1 MLKFP
6 LKITFL
12 KGVAM
17 KKLVVAVVAMIFGI
31 FGFVGVGF
39 GEVAESSLDSS
50 AQTNA
55 QTESKMESN
64 VDSSVDS
71 KADSTLESKNSKDS
85 KDSKDSKVGIQTQ
98 EKSTQ
103 SAQAPSEQTQ
113 TNAES
118 QSSAES
124 KTELSRSELDSQT
137 QDLQAKYPNSDWEVG
152 TEMDNSE
159 WSKKSAECSLDDKT
173 EAQREKCKAA
183 QAKRLHSLCKSK
195 GDKYCV
201 LKVALFAGEN
211 RLIEDIDVL
220 YKSCDNGYGSAC
232 TFYGMGVGNMG
243 DKANEL
249 RLYEKA
255 CELGSA
261 MGCFG
266 VGGIYFEKDKDAK
279 KAKPYIDKAID
290 LGDMGCQN
298 GFEVACKWL
307 DNVKKVKTEIELQIE
322 ALNKPQ
328 EADTGKKS
336 KKSKK

>member
-1 MLKFP
+1 
-6 LKITFL
+6 
-12 KGVAM
+12 M
-17 KKLVVAVVAMIFGI
+17 KKLVVAMVFGI

-50 AQTNA
+50 AQTNT
-55 QTESKMESN
+55 QTESN

-71 KADSTLESKNSKDS
+71 KADSTLESKDA
-85 KDSKDSKVGIQTQ
+85 KDSKVGIQTQ

-103 SAQAPSEQTQ
+103 SAEDSAQASSEQTQ

-124 KTELSRSELDSQT
+124 KTELSRAELDSQT

-152 TEMDNSE
+152 TEMENSE
-159 WSKKSAECSLDDKT
+159 WSKKSAECSLEDKT

-211 RLIEDIDVL
+211 RLIEDIDIL

>member
-1 MLKFP
+1 
-6 LKITFL
+6 
-12 KGVAM
+12 M
-17 KKLVVAVVAMIFGI
+17 KKLAIVIVFGI

-39 GEVAESSLDSS
+39 GEEVESSLDS
-50 AQTNA
+50 NA
-55 QTESKMESN
+55 KTDTQAESKVESN
-64 VDSSVDS
+64 ADSNM
-71 KADSTLESKNSKDS
+71 DSTLESK
-85 KDSKDSKVGIQTQ
+85 VGTQTQ
-98 EKSTQ
+98 AQ
-103 SAQAPSEQTQ
+103 SPQKAEDTAQATSNEQAQ
-113 TNAES
+113 TIAKQEANAES
-118 QSSAES
+118 KA
-124 KTELSRSELDSQT
+124 ELSSGELDSKT
-137 QDLQAKYPNSDWEVG
+137 QDLEAKYPNSDWEVE
-152 TEMDNSE
+152 TEMENSE
-159 WSKKSAECSLDDKT
+159 WSKKSAECSIEGKT
-173 EAQREKCKAA
+173 EAQRDKCKAT
-183 QAKRLHSLCKSK
+183 QAKKLHNLCKSK

-201 LKVALFAGEN
+201 LKVALFAGGN

-266 VGGIYFEKDKDAK
+266 VGNIYFEKAKDAK